1 MFTVPLGWKGLKSF
15 RRLQAFIDCG
25 LDRINEVVRG
35 DRVFQPLRDIKDRL
49 TQLFLKQR
57 KDPQFIMPSVHERL
71 SAHG

>member
-35 DRVFQPLRDIKDRL
+35 DRVFQPLRDIK
-49 TQLFLKQR
+49 TV
-57 KDPQFIMPSVHERL
+57 SL
-71 SAHG
+71 SCSSNSGRIRSS